1 MSVVEKHNAAK
12 RRIVEAARSIV
23 GERGFSAVGIS
34 QILEVASIPKG
45 SFYHY
50 FDSKEAFGE
59 ELLRIYIDDYLQ
71 KMDLLFAS
79 AGGSAADQLFAY
91 FRFWQDTHVD
101 GQTGDKCL
109 IVKLAAEVSDLS
121 ERMRRILDS
130 GTAKAI
136 DRIARTIA
144 EGQKEGS
151 VQRGIEAQVLAGA
164 LYQLWLGATL
174 MVKITHK
181 SQPFEKTWQA
191 SERLILPA

>member
-1 MSVVEKHNAAK
+1 MSVEEKHNAARK
-12 RRIVEAARSIV
+12 RIVEAARSIV

-59 ELLRIYIDDYLQ
+59 ELLRIYMADYLQ
-71 KMDLLFAS
+71 KMDALFS
-79 AGGSAADQLFAY
+79 PDAGNAADQLFAY
-91 FRFWQDTHVD
+91 FRFWQETHVD
-101 GQTGDKCL
+101 GKTGDKCL

-130 GTAKAI
+130 GTAQAI
-136 DRIARTIA
+136 DRIASTIA
-144 EGQKEGS
+144 KGQQEGS
-151 VQRGIEAQVLAGA
+151 VRRGLEPQVLAGA

-174 MVKITHK
+174 MVKITHR
-181 SQPFEKTWQA
+181 SQPFEKTLRA
-191 SERLILPA
+191 SEQLLIP